1 VIRDPSVGEYVPV
14 EDIAFKLQEEGG
26 DISL

>member
-1 VIRDPSVGEYVPV
+1 MRDPSVGEYVPV

-26 DISL
+26 DIPL

>member
-1 VIRDPSVGEYVPV
+1 VMRDVSVGEYVPV
-14 EDIAFKLQEEGG
+14 EDIAFELQEEGG